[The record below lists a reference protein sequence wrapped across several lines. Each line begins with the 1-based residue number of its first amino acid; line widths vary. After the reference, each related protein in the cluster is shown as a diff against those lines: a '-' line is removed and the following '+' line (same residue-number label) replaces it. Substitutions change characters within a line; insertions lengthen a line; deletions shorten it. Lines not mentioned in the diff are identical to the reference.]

1 MPDQPTR
8 ILVVDDDF
16 ATRLLASEALLADG
30 FAPHEAEDGRE
41 ALAQYDRLQPDAVL
55 LDVHMPE
62 LDGYEV
68 CRRIRRRP
76 GGVATSIMVMTANDD
91 VDAVQCAF
99 AAGATDFLTKPL
111 NLPLLAHRVRYMLRA
126 AAATTAA
133 HDAAARLARA
143 QRLARL
149 VHWELGADDQFV
161 WASDPFAVFWPDAPG
176 DQRVPDRLLAIVH
189 PDDRKRVSAVL
200 AARASHQLDFRL
212 QLPDGSERIVHQ
224 DAEVD
229 FTERGIVLLGATQD
243 ITEAKR
249 AEQQIAQLAF
259 YDDLTGIPNR
269 PFVERYLRRAD
280 PGPAR
285 AAIAIDLGTGH
296 LERLASAARDSLLRA
311 ATARVIERVRGADLE
326 LRLDQVPRTVE
337 AFTGTTLVARTG
349 ADELLVITSEL
360 TAATAASTARRIAD
374 ALAPPF
380 AIAGRDLALRPRF
393 GVVDYPEPVGELRRI
408 AELARDSMYDAERT
422 APRNILVLTASAR
435 ERAARR
441 QELAYQLALA
451 LDAAALEPQ
460 PALGVDYAPRVDP
473 LARRVIGVR
482 AHPRWLPAARDP
494 DTLAEALTGDPML
507 RDRLATWT
515 LQEACRDVGAWRAAG
530 TTLRVAIELP
540 CTQLAAPAFADA
552 LERMLAE
559 AGVDPYLIDL
569 ELVDLPADPE
579 ELDRLAATLSAVRA
593 LGVRVALARVGDDCS
608 LGVLRRL
615 PLDALRVDGSTIDR
629 LADTSPTF
637 LATVVAIARALGLG
651 LAITEIDS
659 PAALAALDPHVP
671 DELAG
676 ALFGA
681 AVPGTG
687 VADLTEQPASEPHS
701 SARDLPQLAQPID
714 PTGGL
719 LPPLGGPVGGAVPTR
734 DLASPIA
741 FAEPAA
747 ARRPRAG

>member
-1 MPDQPTR
+1 MPDQPIR

-30 FAPHEAEDGRE
+30 FTPYEAADGRE
-41 ALAQYDRLQPDAVL
+41 ALEQYDRTQPDAVL

-91 VDAVQCAF
+91 VDAVQLAF

-126 AAATTAA
+126 AAAASAA
-133 HDAAARLARA
+133 RDAAARQARA

-149 VHWELGADDQFV
+149 VHWQLGADDQFM
-161 WASDPFAVFWPDAPG
+161 WASDPFEVFWPDAPS
-176 DQRVPDRLLAIVH
+176 DQRAPDRLLAIVH

-200 AARASHQLDFRL
+200 AARASHQIDFRL

-229 FTERGIVLLGATQD
+229 FTDRGVVLIGATQD
-243 ITEAKR
+243 ITETRR

-269 PFVERYLRRAD
+269 QFVERYLRRAE
-280 PGPAR
+280 PGAAR
-285 AAIAIDLGTGH
+285 SAIAIDLGAGH
-296 LERLASAARDSLLRA
+296 LDRLSSAARDALIRA

-326 LRLDQVPRTVE
+326 VRLDQVPRTVE
-337 AFTGTTLVARTG
+337 SFTGATLVARTG
-349 ADELLVITSEL
+349 ADELLVVASDL
-360 TAATAASTARRIAD
+360 APGTAAAAARRIAD

-393 GVVDYPEPVGELRRI
+393 GVVDYPDPVGELHRI
-408 AELARDSMYDAERT
+408 AELARDAMQDAERS
-422 APRNILVLTASAR
+422 APRDIRVFTASAR
-435 ERAARR
+435 ERGARR

-451 LDAAALEPQ
+451 LDAAALEPH
-460 PALGVDYAPRVDP
+460 PALGVDYTPRVDP
-473 LARRVIGVR
+473 ETRRVIGVR
-482 AHPRWLPAARDP
+482 AQPRWLPAARDP
-494 DTLAEALTGDPML
+494 QALAQALAGDPVL

-515 LQEACRDVGAWRAAG
+515 LQETCGDAGRWRRAG
-530 TTLRVAIELP
+530 TQLRVAVELP
-540 CTQLAAPAFADA
+540 CAPLAAPAFADA
-552 LERMLAE
+552 LDRLLAD
-559 AGVDPYLIDL
+559 AGADPSLLDL
-569 ELVDLPADPE
+569 EVVDLPADPE
-579 ELDRLAATLSAVRA
+579 ELDRIASALCAVRA
-593 LGVRVALARVGDDCS
+593 LGVRIALARVGDDCS
-608 LGVLRRL
+608 LGALRRL
-615 PLDALRVDGSTIDR
+615 PLDALQLDCTTIER
-629 LADTSPTF
+629 LGPTF
-637 LATVVAIARALGLG
+637 LATAAAVAGALALG

-671 DELAG
+671 HELAG

-681 AVPGTG
+681 VVPAAGVPG
-687 VADLTEQPASEPHS
+687 LTAAAAASEPPRGPTLDHPGHS
-701 SARDLPQLAQPID
+701 GIRGTSAVYGR
-714 PTGGL
+714 
-719 LPPLGGPVGGAVPTR
+719 
-734 DLASPIA
+734 
-741 FAEPAA
+741 
-747 ARRPRAG
+747 